1 MKVFT
6 NQQLIQ
12 GDIKHFADEI
22 HSQKPAPFETK
33 EAVHGNTNGMKC

>member
-6 NQQLIQ
+6 NQQLKVTS
-12 GDIKHFADEI
+12 KHFADEI